1 MSKNEQ
7 QSEGFIEK
15 VKNTISSD
23 DNDQNQKEDA
33 PSPDRKG
40 DATGDTDDK
49 HKFVKPQPFQ
59 SKEAPKENQT
69 FFVSRINKPAKYTDR
84 PNFFSYL
91 IYRIGKDDA
100 SGLAAQLA
108 YYFMLSLFPML
119 IFILSLV
126 PLFNIDRDSIISQIS
141 NNAPA
146 DTASIITGI
155 IDDVMG
161 NASGGLLSVGLIL
174 ALWTASNGM
183 TAMMNAFNVAYDVED
198 SRNFIVSKLLAVFFT
213 LLIGITLPLTLVLFT
228 FGQQIGNLLFG
239 PLGLDEQVRWVFS
252 LLRTALPVLAVLIV
266 FTIIYTLAPNV
277 KIKFKSVIPG
287 ALFSTI
293 VWILG
298 SLAFGFYVSNFA
310 NYSKTYGSIGGVIVL
325 MLWLYISG
333 FILIIGA
340 EINAIVHQRKVIKG
354 KTPEEVTYDE
364 LEANDEEDLA
374 KSHNNYGEKDAN
386 QTKNTE
392 ENQDSATKNEQQS
405 NHKAQHVDSAS
416 SHEQHVDQETTPTDR
431 APQYKEP
438 EEVERTNPGRSNHIK
453 TTEDK

>member
-1 MSKNEQ
+1 MSKKEAPKAPGVDSSKTKNPNDDAQ
-7 QSEGFIEK
+7 Q
-15 VKNTISSD
+15 NT
-23 DNDQNQKEDA
+23 KESA
-33 PSPDRKG
+33 PAPDRKG
-40 DATGDTDDK
+40 DGNGEIEAK
-49 HKFVKPQPFQ
+49 RHFVKPQPFQ

-69 FFVSRINKPAKYTDR
+69 FFVSRINKPVKYTDR
-84 PNFFSYL
+84 PNFFNYL

-126 PLFNIDRDSIISQIS
+126 PYFNIDRDVITAQIS

-161 NASGGLLSVGLIL
+161 NANGGLLSIGLIL

-183 TAMMNAFNVAYDVED
+183 TALMNAFNVAYDIED
-198 SRNFIVSKLLAVFFT
+198 SRNFFVSKLLAVVFT

-252 LLRTALPVLAVLIV
+252 VLRTALPILAVFIV
-266 FTIIYTLAPNV
+266 FIIMYTFAPNV
-277 KIKFKSVIPG
+277 KIKFKSVFPG
-287 ALFSTI
+287 AIFATV

-298 SLAFGFYVSNFA
+298 SLAFGYYVSNFA
-310 NYSKTYGSIGGVIVL
+310 NYSKTYGSIGGIIVL
-325 MLWLYISG
+325 MLWLYITG

-340 EINAIVHQRKVIKG
+340 EINAIVHQRKVVKG
-354 KTPEEVTYDE
+354 KTPEEQVYDE
-364 LEANDEEDLA
+364 LEFKGEEDLVPA
-374 KSHNNYGEKDAN
+374 YNNYGETDESSTEQTDHQSSTQQASQSSKD
-386 QTKNTE
+386 
-392 ENQDSATKNEQQS
+392 
-405 NHKAQHVDSAS
+405 
-416 SHEQHVDQETTPTDR
+416 ETAPSDDR
-431 APQYKEP
+431 APQYQSP
-438 EEVERTNPGRSNHIK
+438 EKAERTNPGRSKHIK
-453 TTEDK
+453 TTDEQ